1 MSKIIKHKNTYINS
15 FKDAIVGNGYKE
27 SAITVD
33 SSSPYYLEIA
43 EENEVGSFAYN
54 VGKVIVD
61 NLSVSG
67 GGGIDSSHNHDNR
80 YAKIDHNHD
89 SIYAKIVHNHDD
101 RYYTK
106 TQTDE
111 WRNNLING
119 NLLFNKINANHIQAG
134 TIVSGSSIIANGAIG
149 NAQINKVSAD
159 SSRLRAV

>member
-27 SAITVD
+27 STITVD

-43 EENEVGSFAYN
+43 EENEVGSFAYDLGR
-54 VGKVIVD
+54 VVVD
-61 NLSVSG
+61 NLKVSG
-67 GGGIDSSHNHDNR
+67 GGGTDNSHDHDNR

-119 NLLFNKINANHIQAG
+119 NLLFNKKSKSNLCNGLCCAG
-134 TIVSGSSIIANGAIG
+134 FDFGPSYW
-149 NAQINKVSAD
+149 
-159 SSRLRAV
+159 